1 MASTRSSTVVIED
14 IAPTGTSCAT
24 WQAGPDRSS
33 PGRLPRIA
41 NTAGVIFV
49 LFGSAMT
56 GLADPWQADER
67 RRSAV
72 VSSSNWNPRTGRRMT
87 LGEARLLAIAVL
99 RRAEAERL
107 DLTRS
112 EAAMQMRLEADA

>member
-1 MASTRSSTVVIED
+1 
-14 IAPTGTSCAT
+14 
-24 WQAGPDRSS
+24 
-33 PGRLPRIA
+33 
-41 NTAGVIFV
+41 
-49 LFGSAMT
+49 
-56 GLADPWQADER
+56 
-67 RRSAV
+67 
-72 VSSSNWNPRTGRRMT
+72 MT